1 MSNYLI
7 ILCLFFNSIFVGD
20 PVILS
25 STQIL
30 SKAIQDP
37 KLKSKQDLQKY
48 ALQQKYRLP
57 FLSSTEL
64 RAGTKTLIFDE
75 SRYSMRFGFNS
86 FRERQALRKFPKLH
100 SDVIHTEYLNQL
112 NSKLLDYNKLIL
124 EYFSKNIELQYKDSL
139 IYFLKLKNDLYG
151 RYLNQNT
158 EIKLKD
164 LVNNV
169 EDMDK
174 WVVDRNQT
182 QLLKSNLLEKFKS
195 LMNTTDPIEVSYEQL
210 VTLQTIEKQINL
222 NLNITYS
229 SIVALQKSSEL
240 NLTKQNI
247 LLEKRKER
255 NWLSYFQMEYTDSDK
270 ALGLNE
276 NLSARV
282 GIKLPLGGSS
292 NKKIRELELD
302 ARSLEDQISILDTIR
317 VFSQRVNLNFL
328 KSKIEDYKKAKDQ
341 LNHSIIDKLLLNP
354 GVLNQLTSEDLI
366 DIRINKLK
374 QNYEL
379 TTSYLEIVGLYINFL
394 SINDQLVMEPLTD
407 YLTDQM
413 LPIR

>member
-1 MSNYLI
+1 
-7 ILCLFFNSIFVGD
+7 
-20 PVILS
+20 
-25 STQIL
+25 
-30 SKAIQDP
+30 
-37 KLKSKQDLQKY
+37 
-48 ALQQKYRLP
+48 
-57 FLSSTEL
+57 
-64 RAGTKTLIFDE
+64 
-75 SRYSMRFGFNS
+75 
-86 FRERQALRKFPKLH
+86 
-100 SDVIHTEYLNQL
+100 VIHIEYLNQL

-124 EYFSKNIELQYKDSL
+124 EYFSKNIESQYKDSL
-139 IYFLKLKNDLYG
+139 IYFLKLKNELYG

-174 WVVDRNQT
+174 LVADQNKT
-182 QLLKSNLLEKFKS
+182 YLLKSNLLEKFKS
-195 LMNTTDPIEVSYEQL
+195 LLNATDRIEVNYEQL
-210 VTLQTIEKQINL
+210 VTLGTIEKQINL
-222 NLNITYS
+222 NSDITYS